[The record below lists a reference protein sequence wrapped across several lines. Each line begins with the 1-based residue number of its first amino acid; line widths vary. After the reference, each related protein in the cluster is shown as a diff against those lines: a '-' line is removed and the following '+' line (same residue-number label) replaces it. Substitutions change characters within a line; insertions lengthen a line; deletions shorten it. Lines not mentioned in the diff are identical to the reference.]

1 MFVSCI
7 QMVELSCRCFF
18 EEVAEEWLEK
28 KSGSKSQIIA
38 YVRFPRDGAKNMM
51 IATTP
56 WVQKVN

>member
-1 MFVSCI
+1 
-7 QMVELSCRCFF
+7 MVELSCRCFF

-28 KSGSKSQIIA
+28 KSGLKSQIIA